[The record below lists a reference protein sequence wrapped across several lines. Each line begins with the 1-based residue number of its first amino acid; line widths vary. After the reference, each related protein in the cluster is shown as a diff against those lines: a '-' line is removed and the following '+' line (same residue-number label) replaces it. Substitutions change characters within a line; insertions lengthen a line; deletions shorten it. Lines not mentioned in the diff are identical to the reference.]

1 MTKSEMQTH
10 SSKQTCFIKFEQLMC
25 VCFWNHKNEHLRCF
39 CTTQRTKHL
48 ENVLSVSI
56 TCNNNG
62 IYKTVSFCLGK
73 SYFRHEGIINKI
85 FFFKT
90 FFGPI

>member
-39 CTTQRTKHL
+39 CTTQRTRHL

-56 TCNNNG
+56 TCKNNG

-73 SYFRHEGIINKI
+73 SNTTSKI
-85 FFFKT
+85 
-90 FFGPI
+90 